1 MTAAHDVSRVTYVV
15 LDATAFAAAIDDLG
29 EILVDAVDSGASV
42 NFVLPFSVAD
52 GVAWWRSRQHDVASG
67 TIRPIVARID
77 GRIEGVSLLV
87 LSRKPNSPHRAEVQ
101 KVLVHRR
108 ARRHGLGTGLMDA
121 VEDLA
126 RSEGRW
132 LLILDTFSGSDAER
146 LYRRLGWIEVGVIP
160 DHSLLTDGVLAPATI
175 FRKDLRDAEVR

>member
-1 MTAAHDVSRVTYVV
+1 MTAAHDVSRVTYEV
-15 LDATAFAAAIDDLG
+15 LDASAFAAALDELG
-29 EILVDAVDSGASV
+29 EILADAVESGASV
-42 NFVLPFSVAD
+42 NFVLPFSIAD
-52 GVAWWRSRQHDVASG
+52 GVAWWQGRLGDVANG
-67 TIRPIVARID
+67 AIRPIVARID
-77 GRIEGVSLLV
+77 GRIEGVTLLV
-87 LSRKPNSPHRAEVQ
+87 LALNPNSPHRAEVQ

-108 ARRHGLGTGLMDA
+108 ARGHGIGTGLMTA

-160 DHSLLTDGVLAPATI
+160 DHSVLTDGVLAPATI
-175 FRKDLRDAEVR
+175 FRKDLRDAEGR